1 MNKKTMSKNFTQRTY
16 HTQPKTHKLL
26 IKIDFSSLAQ
36 RMHYLYRGNFLSTED
51 SNMNK
56 FSKFTKAL
64 SLSAVIGLSFAGVS
78 NAATINF
85 NNGVAASDG
94 SGLTSQYIDPIN
106 GGLPDYFIE
115 TFDAGT
121 GVPGF
126 PGSTDY
132 TVSGFE
138 DECAVNSVNDSDIGI
153 TVNGNAGEIGVRQGT
168 VNNTAAAPAN
178 DDTCYGYLSNNGSG
192 TATVEFDYTN
202 LLNYFSDLAD
212 DGIQLGITYLGFYWG
227 SVDTYNDFEFYSGG
241 SLVTEISGVSLLNQ
255 FGGSSGDQQAPSSN
269 TYVEIEFSIAEQF
282 DTLVINT
289 SGVAGEFDNIVIG
302 LSSREIPVPAPTGL
316 ALFAF
321 GLVAL
326 GLRSRLKK

>member
-1 MNKKTMSKNFTQRTY
+1 
-16 HTQPKTHKLL
+16 
-26 IKIDFSSLAQ
+26 
-36 RMHYLYRGNFLSTED
+36 
-51 SNMNK
+51 MNK

-64 SLSAVIGLSFAGVS
+64 SLSAVIGLGFAGVS

-115 TFDAGT
+115 TFDQAT

-126 PGSTDY
+126 PGTTAY
-132 TVSGFE
+132 TIPGFE
-138 DECAVNSVNDSDIGI
+138 DDCAVNSVNGSPIGI
-153 TVNGNAGEIGVRQGT
+153 SVNGNASEIGIRQGS
-168 VNNTAAAPAN
+168 VSGVAAAPLN
-178 DDTCYGYLSNNGSG
+178 DSTCYGYLSNNGSG

-202 LLNYFSDLAD
+202 LLDFYSAAAPGNT
-212 DGIQLGITYLGFYWG
+212 QLGITYLGFYWG
-227 SVDTYNDFEFYSGG
+227 SVDTYNDFQFYSGG
-241 SLVTEISGVSLLNQ
+241 SLVTTITGTSLLNQ
-255 FGGSSGDQQAPSSN
+255 LNGDSGDRDDPSSN

-289 SGVAGEFDNIVIG
+289 TGIAGEFDNIVIG
-302 LSSREIPVPAPTGL
+302 LSSRELPVPAPTGL

>member
-1 MNKKTMSKNFTQRTY
+1 
-16 HTQPKTHKLL
+16 
-26 IKIDFSSLAQ
+26 
-36 RMHYLYRGNFLSTED
+36 
-51 SNMNK
+51 MNK

-64 SLSAVIGLSFAGVS
+64 SLSAIIGLSFAGAS

-115 TFDAGT
+115 TFDQAT
-121 GVPGF
+121 GDPSF
-126 PGSTDY
+126 PGTTAYTDA
-132 TVSGFE
+132 GFE
-138 DECAVNSVNDSDIGI
+138 QECAVNSVNAGPIGI
-153 TVNGNAGEIGVRQGT
+153 SVNGNPSEIGIRQGT
-168 VNNTAAAPAN
+168 VPNTAAAPAN
-178 DDTCYGYLSNNGSG
+178 DSTCYGYLSNNGSG

-202 LLNYFSDLAD
+202 LLNYYTALA
-212 DGIQLGITYLGFYWG
+212 GNGVQLGITYLGFYWG
-227 SVDTYNDFEFYSGG
+227 SVDNYNDFEFYSGG
-241 SLVTEISGVSLLNQ
+241 SLVTTITGPDLLNQ
-255 FGGSSGDQQAPSSN
+255 LNGDSGDQNDPSSN

-289 SGVAGEFDNIVIG
+289 TGVAGEFDNIVIG
-302 LSSREIPVPAPTGL
+302 LSSRELPVPAPTGL

>member
-1 MNKKTMSKNFTQRTY
+1 
-16 HTQPKTHKLL
+16 
-26 IKIDFSSLAQ
+26 
-36 RMHYLYRGNFLSTED
+36 
-51 SNMNK
+51 MNK

-64 SLSAVIGLSFAGVS
+64 SLSAVIGFGFAGVS

-115 TFDAGT
+115 TFDQAT
-121 GVPGF
+121 GDPRF
-126 PGSTDY
+126 PGTTAYTDA
-132 TVSGFE
+132 GFE
-138 DECAVNSVNDSDIGI
+138 QECAVNSVNAGPIGI
-153 TVNGNAGEIGVRQGT
+153 SVNGNPSEIGVRQGT
-168 VNNTAAAPAN
+168 VPNTAAAPAN
-178 DDTCYGYLSNNGSG
+178 DSTCYGYLSNNGSG

-202 LLNYFSDLAD
+202 LLNYYTALA
-212 DGIQLGITYLGFYWG
+212 GNGVQLGITYLGFYWG
-227 SVDTYNDFEFYSGG
+227 SVDNYNDFEFYSGG
-241 SLVTEISGVSLLNQ
+241 SLVTTITGPDLLNQ
-255 FGGSSGDQQAPSSN
+255 LNGDSGDQNDPSSN

-289 SGVAGEFDNIVIG
+289 TGVAGEFDNIVIG
-302 LSSREIPVPAPTGL
+302 LSSRELPVPAPTGL

>member
-1 MNKKTMSKNFTQRTY
+1 
-16 HTQPKTHKLL
+16 
-26 IKIDFSSLAQ
+26 
-36 RMHYLYRGNFLSTED
+36 
-51 SNMNK
+51 MNK
-56 FSKFTKAL
+56 FSTFTKAL
-64 SLSAVIGLSFAGVS
+64 SLSAIIGLGFAGAS
-78 NAATINF
+78 NAATVNF

-115 TFDAGT
+115 TFDAAT

-126 PGSTDY
+126 PGTTAY

-138 DECAVNSVNDSDIGI
+138 NDCAVNSVNGSPIGI
-153 TVNGNAGEIGVRQGT
+153 SVNGNASEIGVRQGT
-168 VNNTAAAPAN
+168 VPNTAAAPAN
-178 DDTCYGYLSNNGSG
+178 DTTCYGYVTNNGSG
-192 TATVEFDYTN
+192 TSVVEFDYTN
-202 LLNYFSDLAD
+202 LLDFFTVAAGN
-212 DGIQLGITYLGFYWG
+212 GVQLGITYLGFYWG
-227 SVDTYNDFEFYSGG
+227 SVDNYNDFEFYSGG
-241 SLVTEISGVSLLNQ
+241 SLVTTIAGTSLLNQ
-255 FGGSSGDQQAPSSN
+255 LNGSSGNQNAPSSN

-282 DTLVINT
+282 DTLRIITN
-289 SGVAGEFDNIVIG
+289 GVAGEFDNIVIG

>member
-1 MNKKTMSKNFTQRTY
+1 
-16 HTQPKTHKLL
+16 
-26 IKIDFSSLAQ
+26 
-36 RMHYLYRGNFLSTED
+36 
-51 SNMNK
+51 MNK

-64 SLSAVIGLSFAGVS
+64 SLSAIIGLSFAGAS

-115 TFDAGT
+115 TFDQDT

-126 PGSTDY
+126 PGSTAY
-132 TVSGFE
+132 TDAGFE
-138 DECAVNSVNDSDIGI
+138 DDCAVNSVNGSPIGI
-153 TVNGNAGEIGVRQGT
+153 SVNGNASEIGVRQGLLPT
-168 VNNTAAAPAN
+168 EAAPPAN
-178 DDTCYGYLSNNGSG
+178 DTTCFGYLTNNDSG
-192 TATVEFDYTN
+192 TASVEFDYTN
-202 LLNYFSDLAD
+202 LLDFYSNLA
-212 DGIQLGITYLGFYWG
+212 GNGVQLGITYLGFYWG
-227 SVDTYNDFEFYSGG
+227 SVDTFNDFEFYSGG
-241 SLVTEISGVSLLNQ
+241 SLVTTITGPDLLNQ
-255 FGGSSGDQQAPSSN
+255 LNGDSGDQNDPASN

-302 LSSREIPVPAPTGL
+302 LSSRELPVPAPTGL

>member
-1 MNKKTMSKNFTQRTY
+1 
-16 HTQPKTHKLL
+16 
-26 IKIDFSSLAQ
+26 
-36 RMHYLYRGNFLSTED
+36 
-51 SNMNK
+51 MNK

-64 SLSAVIGLSFAGVS
+64 SLTAVIGLGFAGVS

-94 SGLTSQYIDPIN
+94 SGLTSQYIDPVN

-115 TFDAGT
+115 TFDSAT

-126 PGSTDY
+126 PGSTAY
-132 TVSGFE
+132 TDAGFE
-138 DECAVNSVNDSDIGI
+138 QDCAVNSVNNSPLGI
-153 TVNGNAGEIGVRQGT
+153 SVNGNAGEVGVRQGS
-168 VNNTAAAPAN
+168 VSGVAAAPAN
-178 DDTCYGYLSNNGSG
+178 DTTCYGYLSNNNSGS
-192 TATVEFDYTN
+192 ATVEFDYTN
-202 LLNYFSDLAD
+202 LLNYFTAQA
-212 DGIQLGITYLGFYWG
+212 GNGVQLGITYLGFYWG

-241 SLVTEISGVSLLNQ
+241 SLVTEISGVGLLNQ
-255 FGGSSGDQQAPSSN
+255 FGGSSGNQTSPNSN